1 VVKDGDKVVLRVA
14 INGFGRIGRQILQL
28 GINEKGIEWV
38 AVNDLTTPEELAY
51 LLKYDSV
58 HGKSTIPIKSGK
70 DCIIVAGKKIKVL
83 AEKDPEKLPWKQL
96 KIDVVVEST
105 GRFTKKREAEKHLK
119 AGAKKVLITAPGK
132 DGVFMIVKGVNDKK
146 YDKKAHHIVSN
157 ASCTTNC
164 LAPVVRVLNDNF
176 GVVHGAMT
184 TVHSY
189 TADQRLVDA
198 PHKDPRRGR
207 SAALNIVPT
216 TTGAAK
222 AVTKIIPE
230 LDGKLNGHALRVP
243 TPNGSITDFVCVVKK
258 PTTVEEVNKAFKKA
272 ADSYMKDIIE
282 YTDEPLVS
290 TDIIGNMSSAVF
302 DSGMTMVIDGTLVKV
317 LAWYD
322 NEIGYSRRTVDILKT
337 LI

>member
-1 VVKDGDKVVLRVA
+1 VPLRVA

-28 GINEKGIEWV
+28 GINEKGIEWL

-58 HGKSTIPIKSGK
+58 HGKSPVPVSFDK
-70 DCIIVAGKKIKVL
+70 DFITVAGKKIRVL
-83 AEKDPEKLPWKQL
+83 SEKEPLNLPWKQL

-105 GRFTKKREAEKHLK
+105 GLFTKKEDAEKHLK
-119 AGAKKVLITAPGK
+119 AGAKKVLISAPGK
-132 DGVFMIVKGVNDKK
+132 GDIFTVVKGVNEKE
-146 YDKKAHHIVSN
+146 YDKKTCHVISN

-164 LAPVVRVLNDNF
+164 LAPVVKVLNDSF

-189 TADQRLVDA
+189 TADQKLVDA

-222 AVTKIIPE
+222 AATKVIPE

-258 PTTVEEVNKAFKKA
+258 PTTAEEVNKAFKKA
-272 ADSYMKDIIE
+272 AEGSMKGIIE
-282 YTDEPLVS
+282 YTDEPIVS
-290 TDIIGNMSSAVF
+290 TDVIGNVHSAIF
-302 DSGMTMVIDGTLVKV
+302 DSSMTMVIDGTLVKV
-317 LAWYD
+317 MAWYD
-322 NEIGYSRRTVDILKT
+322 NEIGYSKRTVDILKT
-337 LI
+337 LL